1 MKLKLKEDPR
11 EWLKFTVV
19 MAFAVAL
26 ITFLLHRKQAVP
38 LKVALGVG
46 AALALAL
53 LVCAARPRWFRGF
66 YRAGMTASFHVGQ
79 VMGRV
84 MLTVFF
90 LLVVTPLGLAL
101 RLCGKD
107 LLATKRRTTA
117 SYWRAA
123 KPVGPFDRQF

>member
-11 EWLKFTVV
+11 EWLKFTAV
-19 MAFAVAL
+19 MVFAVAL
-26 ITFLLHRKQAVP
+26 ITFLLHRKRVMPLEGVLSVEAV
-38 LKVALGVG
+38 
-46 AALALAL
+46 LALAL
-53 LVCAARPRWFRGF
+53 LACAVRPRWFRGF
-66 YRAGMTASFHVGQ
+66 YRGGMTASFHVGQ

-90 LLVVTPLGLAL
+90 LLVVTPLGLIL

-117 SYWRAA
+117 SYWRTA
-123 KPVGPFDRQF
+123 KPVGPLDRQF

>member
-11 EWLKFTVV
+11 EWLKFTAV

-26 ITFLLHRKQAVP
+26 ITFLLHRKHVVS
-38 LKVALGVG
+38 LNGVLGVG
-46 AALALAL
+46 TVLTLAL
-53 LVCAARPRWFRGF
+53 LVCSVRPKWFRGF

-90 LLVVTPLGLAL
+90 LLIVTPLGLAL